1 LKGRPDQRDA
11 PPEARVPI
19 LSAEPDRFPADLFEP
34 ADADMPDSAG
44 AWWVLH
50 SKPRQEKSL
59 ARHLHSAGV
68 PFFLPT
74 ISRRARIRGRV
85 LTSRLPLF
93 TGYVFLHA
101 DAAGRL
107 AALTSNRVAR
117 CLAVPDQGRFWDDL
131 RQVDRLLSSGA
142 PVTPE
147 ERLAV
152 GSPVEITSGPLAGL
166 SGVIVRTATGRRFV
180 VRVDFIQQGAS
191 VLIDDFAL
199 VPLDGGR
206 TAVR

>member
-1 LKGRPDQRDA
+1 M
-11 PPEARVPI
+11 PI
-19 LSAEPDRFPADLFEP
+19 LSAEPDRFPSDLF
-34 ADADMPDSAG
+34 DSDDTGPTGRAG

-50 SKPRQEKSL
+50 AKPRQEKSL
-59 ARHLHSAGV
+59 ARHLHAAAV

-74 ISRRARIRGRV
+74 VTRRSRLRSRV

-101 DAAGRL
+101 DGGGRL
-107 AALTSNRVAR
+107 TALTSNRVAR
-117 CLAVPDQGRFWDDL
+117 CLAVTDQERLWGDL
-131 RQVDRLLSSGA
+131 RQVERLLSSGA

-152 GSPVEITSGPLAGL
+152 GSPVEITTGPLAGL

-199 VPLDGGR
+199 VPLDAGH
-206 TAVR
+206 AVVR

>member
-1 LKGRPDQRDA
+1 M
-11 PPEARVPI
+11 PI
-19 LSAEPDRFPADLFEP
+19 LSAEPDRFPADLFDAAAAGP
-34 ADADMPDSAG
+34 AAG
-44 AWWVLH
+44 GRVWWVLH
-50 SKPRQEKSL
+50 TRPRQEKSL
-59 ARHLHSAGV
+59 ARHLHAGGV

-74 ISRRARIRGRV
+74 VSRRARIRGRV

-101 DAAGRL
+101 DATGRL

-117 CLAVPDQGRFWDDL
+117 CLAVPDQRRFWNDL
-131 RQVDRLLSSGA
+131 CQVERLLASGA

-147 ERLAV
+147 ERLVV
-152 GSPVEITSGPLAGL
+152 GSPVEITSGPLVGL
-166 SGVIVRTATGRRFV
+166 SGVIVRSATGRRFV

>member
-1 LKGRPDQRDA
+1 M
-11 PPEARVPI
+11 PI
-19 LSAEPDRFPADLFEP
+19 LSAEPDRFPTDLFESN
-34 ADADMPDSAG
+34 DADGGGHVRM
-44 AWWVLH
+44 WWVLH
-50 SKPRQEKSL
+50 TKPRQEKSL
-59 ARHLHSAGV
+59 ARHLHAASV

-74 ISRRARIRGRV
+74 VTRRARVRSRV

-101 DAAGRL
+101 DASGRL
-107 AALTSNRVAR
+107 TALTSNRVAR
-117 CLAVPDQGRFWDDL
+117 CLEVPDQQRFWRDL
-131 RQVDRLLSSGA
+131 RQVERLLSSGA

-147 ERLAV
+147 ERLEV

-199 VPLDGGR
+199 VPIDDGR
-206 TAVR
+206 TAMR